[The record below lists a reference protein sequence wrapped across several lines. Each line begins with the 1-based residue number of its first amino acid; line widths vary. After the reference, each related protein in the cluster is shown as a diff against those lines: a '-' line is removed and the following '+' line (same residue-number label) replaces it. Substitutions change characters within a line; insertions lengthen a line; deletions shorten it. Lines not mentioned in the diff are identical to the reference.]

1 MTFHSVWGIDVAKLH
16 LDLAD
21 ANGTLHHRADNSR
34 AGIDSLLKL
43 LPPPGQILITIE
55 ATGGYERL
63 VVQQLLHAGHLVAVV
78 NPRQVRDFAR
88 ALGVLA
94 KTDAIDARVIALF
107 GDKVRPRTVAQHQGK
122 QAELQELVARRQQL
136 VALQTAETNRRDAA
150 TLKAVR
156 RSLEKT
162 RRLLTDEIQRIE
174 REIDRL
180 IDDDDQWRAKAE
192 LLQTTPGVGPITA
205 RTLIAEL
212 PELGQL
218 NRQQIAAL
226 VGVAPFNRDSGTSRG
241 TRAVKAG
248 RTHVRC
254 TLYMAAL
261 AAQRAN
267 PLIRKFAQRL
277 KQQGK
282 TGKVVLIACL
292 RKLLVILNT
301 MVKNNTPWK
310 QPLSCQNA

>member
-1 MTFHSVWGIDVAKLH
+1 MA
-16 LDLAD
+16 
-21 ANGTLHHRADNSR
+21 
-34 AGIDSLLKL
+34 
-43 LPPPGQILITIE
+43 
-55 ATGGYERL
+55 
-63 VVQQLLHAGHLVAVV
+63 
-78 NPRQVRDFAR
+78 
-88 ALGVLA
+88 
-94 KTDAIDARVIALF
+94 
-107 GDKVRPRTVAQHQGK
+107 
-122 QAELQELVARRQQL
+122 
-136 VALQTAETNRRDAA
+136 
-150 TLKAVR
+150 
-156 RSLEKT
+156 
-162 RRLLTDEIQRIE
+162 
-174 REIDRL
+174 
-180 IDDDDQWRAKAE
+180 AKAE
-192 LLQTTPGVGPITA
+192 LLQTTPGVGPTTA

-261 AAQRAN
+261 SAQRSN
-267 PLIRKFAQRL
+267 PLIKTFAQRL

-282 TGKVVLIACL
+282 TGKVVLVACI

-310 QPLSCQNA
+310 QPVPCQNA